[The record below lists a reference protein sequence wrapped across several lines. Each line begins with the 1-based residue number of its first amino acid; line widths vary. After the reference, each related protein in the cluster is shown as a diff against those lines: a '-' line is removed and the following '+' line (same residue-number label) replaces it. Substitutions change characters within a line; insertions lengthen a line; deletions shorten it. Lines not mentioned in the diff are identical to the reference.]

1 MTAWSANGGDDLF
14 IFDSTE
20 LNAND
25 TVSGGT
31 NSGGTDVTGSA
42 LWRRDRDRKPD
53 GAAVL
58 GAGIS
63 GIEKLLI
70 ADSANGSHR
79 CDGRAPRTSTITR
92 LSPWL
97 RASPNAGIHID
108 GSLMDSDDELTVDHS
123 NTTTDVDIRV
133 TGGADDDL
141 IKMGRFLDSGDI
153 IEGGAPMKATRLEID
168 SGVTKRGCG
177 QASVDADFT
186 NVTGHRDPPD
196 RRYGA
201 WSSAK
206 QEIVSRAR
214 GLSKAP
220 VALNPLSILTGVH
233 GAPVELDTLGLPR
246 GRSP

>member
-1 MTAWSANGGDDLF
+1 MTAWSAMAVT
-14 IFDSTE
+14 ISSSSTRPE

-31 NSGGTDVTGSA
+31 NSGGTDVTGQPFGDVIVIES
-42 LWRRDRDRKPD
+42 RD

-70 ADSANGSHR
+70 ADSANEVTAATGGAK
-79 CDGRAPRTSTITR
+79 DFNDNQTIT
-92 LSPWL
+92 LATGFS
-97 RASPNAGIHID
+97 NAGIHID

-153 IEGGAPMKATRLEID
+153 IEGGAHNEGDRLE
-168 SGVTKRGCG
+168 
-177 QASVDADFT
+177 
-186 NVTGHRDPPD
+186 N
-196 RRYGA
+196 RYG
-201 WSSAK
+201 
-206 QEIVSRAR
+206 
-214 GLSKAP
+214 
-220 VALNPLSILTGVH
+220 
-233 GAPVELDTLGLPR
+233 
-246 GRSP
+246 